1 MQDIKLEIKLVSEI
15 QGSFLVPSYQRG
27 YRWAKEEVLRLLED
41 IMSNGQNNYCL
52 QPIVVKK
59 VDDKYELID
68 GQQRVTTLFLI
79 YSYLHKASG
88 NFFPKAKFSL
98 EYESRQDSADF
109 LLNLELSKK
118 ELNIDYFFIC
128 QAYET
133 IEQWFS
139 SQKDFDVSMTDINTY
154 FKKNV
159 KVIWY
164 EVNDTINPISLF
176 TRLNI
181 GKIELTSAELVKAM
195 FLSSSSDKD
204 GGIKNKDLQ
213 KQLNRQKREEISL
226 QWDDIEKEL
235 HNENLW
241 FFLTNNSVNN
251 YQTRIDL
258 LLDMIIKK
266 PGNTKEKYF
275 TFFAFDKMRKES
287 HLSEV
292 WRKIQNA
299 FLVLKDWFDNHELYH
314 KIGYLIASESRTLN
328 DIFDLSLNRTKKE
341 LLNKLNEIMKLS
353 VKSDTDYSEMSYENT
368 THYKSLRKLLLLFNV
383 ESVRQ
388 NGEQTQWFPFDKF
401 KFDKNK
407 KNSWSLEHIHAQQS
421 EGMKTQDV
429 WKEWLTLHL
438 DSIKSLGERDT
449 LTLQSDIEKAV
460 NRERLDRYEFESL
473 QNRVFDILSTKGN
486 IEYLHTISNLA
497 LLNTNDNAALN
508 NSTFDVKR
516 NEVIKM
522 DKMGKFIPFCT
533 KMAFLKYYTPSEKSQ
548 LHFWGSSDRMA
559 YVEAINSVLA
569 NYLTEKIQIS
579 TDEVISN
586 GN

>member
-1 MQDIKLEIKLVSEI
+1 
-15 QGSFLVPSYQRG
+15 
-27 YRWAKEEVLRLLED
+27 
-41 IMSNGQNNYCL
+41 
-52 QPIVVKK
+52 
-59 VDDKYELID
+59 
-68 GQQRVTTLFLI
+68 
-79 YSYLHKASG
+79 
-88 NFFPKAKFSL
+88 
-98 EYESRQDSADF
+98 
-109 LLNLELSKK
+109 
-118 ELNIDYFFIC
+118 
-128 QAYET
+128 
-133 IEQWFS
+133 
-139 SQKDFDVSMTDINTY
+139 
-154 FKKNV
+154 
-159 KVIWY
+159 
-164 EVNDTINPISLF
+164 
-176 TRLNI
+176 
-181 GKIELTSAELVKAM
+181 M

-241 FFLTNNSVNN
+241 FFITNNSVNN

-341 LLNKLNEIMKLS
+341 LLNKLNEIMKSS

>member
-1 MQDIKLEIKLVSEI
+1 
-15 QGSFLVPSYQRG
+15 
-27 YRWAKEEVLRLLED
+27 
-41 IMSNGQNNYCL
+41 
-52 QPIVVKK
+52 
-59 VDDKYELID
+59 
-68 GQQRVTTLFLI
+68 
-79 YSYLHKASG
+79 
-88 NFFPKAKFSL
+88 
-98 EYESRQDSADF
+98 
-109 LLNLELSKK
+109 
-118 ELNIDYFFIC
+118 
-128 QAYET
+128 
-133 IEQWFS
+133 
-139 SQKDFDVSMTDINTY
+139 
-154 FKKNV
+154 
-159 KVIWY
+159 
-164 EVNDTINPISLF
+164 
-176 TRLNI
+176 
-181 GKIELTSAELVKAM
+181 
-195 FLSSSSDKD
+195 
-204 GGIKNKDLQ
+204 
-213 KQLNRQKREEISL
+213 
-226 QWDDIEKEL
+226 
-235 HNENLW
+235 
-241 FFLTNNSVNN
+241 
-251 YQTRIDL
+251 
-258 LLDMIIKK
+258 
-266 PGNTKEKYF
+266 
-275 TFFAFDKMRKES
+275 
-287 HLSEV
+287 
-292 WRKIQNA
+292 
-299 FLVLKDWFDNHELYH
+299 
-314 KIGYLIASESRTLN
+314 
-328 DIFDLSLNRTKKE
+328 
-341 LLNKLNEIMKLS
+341 
-353 VKSDTDYSEMSYENT
+353 
-368 THYKSLRKLLLLFNV
+368 
-383 ESVRQ
+383 VRQ

-579 TDEVISN
+579 TEEVISN